1 MAHFVTR
8 QVALHYDDVVLFSYK
23 AGTERMIEVKN
34 WNWNIITRILGT
46 LTLCAVIVI
55 MAYSG
60 K

>member
-1 MAHFVTR
+1 MAHFVTLR
-8 QVALHYDDVVLFSYK
+8 VALHYDDVVLFSYK
-23 AGTERMIEVKN
+23 VGTERMIEVKN